1 MVIDLLL
8 LLVDAMR
15 HVEVGSG
22 SDGPWI
28 SLCIEEGYRRG
39 DHGSCSL
46 YIATL
51 SLEPYRLTPGH
62 RNLTISTTFAG
73 FPVCHV
79 TRGLASED
87 PTRLVRPTDENNMGA
102 PTDPVESRVP
112 HELFPEFMLQRTGAV
127 GTSSTPC
134 RPILLACHHVDMTPN
149 RHQIGRSQQTVGI
162 GSGNP
167 VCRTDRDHV
176 EVSVWP
182 FKYAQVEATRVQH
195 KQTAKTPILQRCEL
209 LTSMSKI
216 VDDPSFQGIIPESF
230 LHGYSSA
237 SYQVEGGYQ
246 QDGRGLSVWDENLH
260 DAPTGNG
267 NVACDS
273 YNLWQEDVKLLQQYG
288 ATGYRF
294 SISWSRVIPLGEWV
308 KRFASSTLQPDTV

>member
-1 MVIDLLL
+1 M
-8 LLVDAMR
+8 
-15 HVEVGSG
+15 
-22 SDGPWI
+22 
-28 SLCIEEGYRRG
+28 
-39 DHGSCSL
+39 
-46 YIATL
+46 
-51 SLEPYRLTPGH
+51 
-62 RNLTISTTFAG
+62 
-73 FPVCHV
+73 
-79 TRGLASED
+79 
-87 PTRLVRPTDENNMGA
+87 
-102 PTDPVESRVP
+102 
-112 HELFPEFMLQRTGAV
+112 
-127 GTSSTPC
+127 
-134 RPILLACHHVDMTPN
+134 
-149 RHQIGRSQQTVGI
+149 
-162 GSGNP
+162 
-167 VCRTDRDHV
+167 
-176 EVSVWP
+176 
-182 FKYAQVEATRVQH
+182 QH

-246 QDGRGLSVWDENLH
+246 QDGRGLSVWDENLR

-308 KRFASSTLQPDTV
+308 NRFASSTLQPDHRLSVSGGKDDPINMKGIMYYSNLVSQSLLSLQYTWSSQSALARTRLMDYSPLVSPRS